1 MRPEEH
7 ARLAKLER
15 EYWWHVGRR
24 DIVRA
29 VLSRSVGNGG
39 PHRLVDIG
47 CGSGGNLELLREFGM
62 VVAMDDAPAAL
73 SLVRQT
79 GHALVVCG
87 SAVHLPFDADSLDVI
102 ALLDVLEHIDDDRAV
117 LAECHRVLKPGA
129 LLLMTVPA
137 YQWLWSGHDE
147 ALGHRRRYRRSA
159 LAALVSRAGF
169 DTRTISYAVSM
180 LFPLIAGFRV
190 LERLTSK
197 RQQTSYVMVPDWLN
211 RLFATSMK
219 MEARAI
225 AAGARLPFG
234 TSIILAG
241 LKREHDTGRRGS

>member
-29 VLSRSVGNGG
+29 VLSRSVGNGAA
-39 PHRLVDIG
+39 HRLVDVG
-47 CGSGGNLELLREFGM
+47 CGSGGNLQLLAEFGT
-62 VVAMDDAPAAL
+62 VIAMDDAPAAL
-73 SLVRQT
+73 SLVRET
-79 GHALVVCG
+79 GHQHVVCG

-102 ALLDVLEHIDDDRAV
+102 AMLDVLEHIDDDKAV

-159 LAALVSRAGF
+159 LVKLVARAGF
-169 DTRTISYAVSM
+169 ETRTVSYAVSA

-190 LERLTSK
+190 LERLMSK
-197 RQQTSYVMVPDWLN
+197 RQQTSYVMVPGWLN
-211 RLFATSMK
+211 TLFAASMK
-219 MEARAI
+219 MEAKAI

-234 TSIILAG
+234 TSIIVAG
-241 LKREHDTGRRGS
+241 LKPLRGNARTSS